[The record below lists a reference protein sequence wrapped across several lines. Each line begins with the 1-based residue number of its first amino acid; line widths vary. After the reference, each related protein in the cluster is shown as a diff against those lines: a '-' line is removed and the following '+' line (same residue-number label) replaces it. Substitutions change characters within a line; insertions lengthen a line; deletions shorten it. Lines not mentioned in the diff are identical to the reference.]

1 MFVDASVIVA
11 ILGREPGH
19 REIEK
24 RLAAVDGRFF
34 VSPLV
39 KFEASVAL
47 SRQKATAK
55 GTNVRPSPELLR
67 RAQRAVDAFVEDLD
81 AEEVAITA
89 EVGRRA
95 LDAGATYGKAVGHP
109 ADLNFGDCF
118 AYACA
123 KQLGVPLIYKGDD
136 FAHTD
141 LA

>member
-1 MFVDASVIVA
+1 MRV
-11 ILGREPGH
+11 RRP
-19 REIEK
+19 
-24 RLAAVDGRFF
+24 
-34 VSPLV
+34 
-39 KFEASVAL
+39 
-47 SRQKATAK
+47 K
-55 GTNVRPSPELLR
+55 GTNVKASPELLR

-81 AEEVAITA
+81 AEEVAITP

-95 LDAGATYGKAVGHP
+95 LDAGANYGKAVGHP

-123 KQLGVPLIYKGDD
+123 KQLGVPLNYKGDD

>member
-1 MFVDASVIVA
+1 MFVDASAIVA

-24 RLAAVDGRFF
+24 WLGAAEGRFF

-39 KFEASVAL
+39 KVEASVAL
-47 SRQKATAK
+47 ARQKAK
-55 GTNVRPSPELLR
+55 GTNVKASPELLR

-81 AEEVAITA
+81 AEEVAITP

-95 LDAGATYGKAVGHP
+95 LDAGATYGKAVRHP

-123 KQLGVPLIYKGDD
+123 KQLGVALIYKGDD

-141 LA
+141 LG

>member
-1 MFVDASVIVA
+1 MFMDASVIVA

-19 REIEK
+19 EEIEK
-24 RLAAVDGRFF
+24 RLAAHEGPFF

-47 SRQKATAK
+47 ARQKTAGANAK
-55 GTNVRPSPELLR
+55 ASPELLR
-67 RAQRAVDAFVEDLD
+67 MAQRAVDAFVEDLE
-81 AEEVAITA
+81 AEEVAIAA
-89 EVGRRA
+89 EIGRHA
-95 LDAGATYGKAVGHP
+95 LEAAATYGKAAGHV

-123 KQLGVPLIYKGDD
+123 KVLNVPLIYKGDD

>member
-1 MFVDASVIVA
+1 MFIDASVVVA

-19 REIEK
+19 EEIEK
-24 RLAAVDGRFF
+24 RLAAAGGRFF

-39 KFEASVAL
+39 KFEATVAL
-47 SRQKATAK
+47 ARLKATAK
-55 GTNVRPSPELLR
+55 GSIARPSPALLKQ
-67 RAQRAVDAFVEDLD
+67 AQAAVDAFVEDLE
-81 AEEVAITA
+81 AEEVSISG
-89 EVGRRA
+89 EIGRRA
-95 LDAGATYGKAVGHP
+95 LDASATYGKAVGHV

-123 KQLGVPLIYKGDD
+123 KSLNVSLLYRGDD